1 MAESGP
7 AHRDG
12 KIQVGDKVVQVRIHC
27 NIKVDYHYNIIIVVS
42 SISRIF
48 FSTFFQINGI
58 DVSTAEHAKVVELLT
73 GQDRFVR
80 LVVERRT
87 FDPSITPS
95 STLDSS
101 GGGTG
106 TGSPDGKSPKIFG
119 LPRPYTGLYSSSS
132 YMANRPSYMRNR
144 EPGQYSLSSSSPS
157 ADGSTPTSTSKSK
170 TSTTSL
176 GRLPGN
182 NK

>member
-12 KIQVGDKVVQVRIHC
+12 KIQVGDKVVQVRIHY
-27 NIKVDYHYNIIIVVS
+27 NIKVDYHYYCSFTINFMN
-42 SISRIF
+42 F
-48 FSTFFQINGI
+48 FFYLFFQINGI

-80 LVVERRT
+80 LAVERRS

>member
-27 NIKVDYHYNIIIVVS
+27 NIKVDYHYYHFSFINFMN
-42 SISRIF
+42 F

-80 LVVERRT
+80 LAVERRT

>member
-1 MAESGP
+1 M
-7 AHRDG
+7 
-12 KIQVGDKVVQVRIHC
+12 GDKVVQVRIHC
-27 NIKVDYHYNIIIVVS
+27 NIKVDIITYYYFGFINFM
-42 SISRIF
+42 IF

-80 LVVERRT
+80 LAVERRT

>member
-1 MAESGP
+1 VAESGP

-27 NIKVDYHYNIIIVVS
+27 NIKVDNHYYYCSFTINFMN
-42 SISRIF
+42 F

-80 LVVERRT
+80 LAVERRS

>member
-1 MAESGP
+1 M
-7 AHRDG
+7 
-12 KIQVGDKVVQVRIHC
+12 
-27 NIKVDYHYNIIIVVS
+27 
-42 SISRIF
+42 IF

-80 LVVERRT
+80 LAVERRT

-182 NK
+182 T

>member
-1 MAESGP
+1 METFRK
-7 AHRDG
+7 HYINILILR
-12 KIQVGDKVVQVRIHC
+12 KIW
-27 NIKVDYHYNIIIVVS
+27 IIIF
-42 SISRIF
+42 IF
-48 FSTFFQINGI
+48 YLIFFQINGI

-80 LVVERRT
+80 LCVERRS
-87 FDPSITPS
+87 FDPSVPAALSTNL

-101 GGGTG
+101 GSGTG

-157 ADGSTPTSTSKSK
+157 AESSTPTSTASKSK
-170 TSTTSL
+170 TSTSSL

-182 NK
+182 ERQFHEKKNCY